1 MLTYSG
7 AISDLQLLLLFLSR
21 RQQRGQLLRLVLRL
35 EVRPRRQRRRG
46 RDDCVSSSSGVGA
59 AATEKSWGI

>member
-1 MLTYSG
+1 M
-7 AISDLQLLLLFLSR
+7 LFLSR

-46 RDDCVSSSSGVGA
+46 RDDRVSPSSGVGA
-59 AATEKSWGI
+59 AATEKM